1 MTSLCNSHSII
12 AAYKAGINMIVDGQ
26 NVLLD
31 NDGHLID
38 LTIWNNRIA
47 ETLAAQ
53 DNILLTPEQWEII
66 DLLQDFYRE
75 FEISPAMRA
84 LVKYTENKLG
94 PDKGR
99 SVYLLQL
106 FPPSPARI
114 ASKIAGLPRPT
125 NCL

>member
-1 MTSLCNSHSII
+1 MINSFNSPLII
-12 AAYKAGINMIVDGQ
+12 AVFKAGINMKLDGQ
-26 NVLLD
+26 DIALD

-38 LTIWNNRIA
+38 LKTWNTGVA
-47 ETLAAQ
+47 EALAKQ
-53 DNILLTPEQWEII
+53 ENIVLTPEHW
-66 DLLQDFYRE
+66 DLIYVLQDFYRE

-84 LVKYTENKLG
+84 LVKYTEKKLG
-94 PDKGR
+94 ADKGR

-106 FPPSPARI
+106 FPPSPARV

>member
-53 DNILLTPEQWEII
+53 DNILLTPEHWEII

-84 LVKYTENKLG
+84 LVKYTEKKLG